1 MRLPNGFG
9 AVINLGKRRRKPYA
23 VRLTI
28 GYKESGAQIFRY
40 LGYYEKK
47 KEALEALIEYN
58 KRPFDLDKRSIT
70 FEEVFEA
77 WSKRKFDTLGES
89 SRRNYRSI
97 YNKCKPLYDI
107 PFKDLKTE
115 HLQSIVDEHKKLSN
129 INLVKVLYTHLYYY
143 ALKND
148 IVEKDYSKYVE
159 IPVKEVKKKK
169 QPFTAEEVERL
180 WKHQDKPFVDIVLV
194 LLYTGMRITELLEM
208 PLSKVY
214 PDKRYMVGGKKTK
227 AGRDR
232 IIPIH
237 KDILPFIEK
246 AFANNKKWLFETSRG
261 NSWQYNYF
269 AAYKFT
275 PLMEAL
281 EMSHTLHETRHTF
294 ISQASR
300 LNINQSAIKK
310 IVGHASGDITEHYTH
325 KNIDELIE
333 AVDGFYY

>member
-89 SRRNYRSI
+89 SRRNYKSI

-300 LNINQSAIKK
+300 LNVNQSAIKK
-310 IVGHASGDITEHYTH
+310 IVGHAAGDITEHYTH

-333 AVDGFYY
+333 AMDGFYY